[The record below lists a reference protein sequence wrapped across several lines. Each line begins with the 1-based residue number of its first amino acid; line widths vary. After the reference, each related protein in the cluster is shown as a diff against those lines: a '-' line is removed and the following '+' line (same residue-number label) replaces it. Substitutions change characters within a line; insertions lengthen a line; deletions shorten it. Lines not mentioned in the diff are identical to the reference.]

1 MISSLFFMIR
11 KPIDLLRDKALHSV
25 KKRLHLLSQTD
36 MSLCDFSFPRVLIGR
51 DLFGG
56 ATAGLND
63 GSTRVVGFVIFRLR
77 EKKKCAL
84 FEDL

>member
-36 MSLCDFSFPRVLIGR
+36 MSLCDFSFPSINR
-51 DLFGG
+51 
-56 ATAGLND
+56 
-63 GSTRVVGFVIFRLR
+63 
-77 EKKKCAL
+77 
-84 FEDL
+84 